1 MIEKINKLSP
11 LMCFLIGLGLAGF
24 TYFNSGEGLERLQSS
39 VVNAQN
45 EWDRQQE
52 EVKSAQ
58 AIANDKAKFE
68 EELNYVSDRLKAA
81 LEYLPTDLNAQEI
94 LSKLYGEASSAGVKL
109 LSVKPGV
116 GQKDKFYEEISLDIQ
131 MEGSFSQLTLFLSY
145 ISKLK
150 RILRV
155 KDYEL
160 SVKEVVDG
168 RPILTMRGVLVA
180 YRYIEQKKTEATA
193 KGENK

>member
-68 EELNYVSDRLKAA
+68 EELKNKIA
-81 LEYLPTDLNAQEI
+81 E
-94 LSKLYGEASSAGVKL
+94 LYDPGFEFKHDPEAKYCEHCHS
-109 LSVKPGV
+109 
-116 GQKDKFYEEISLDIQ
+116 
-131 MEGSFSQLTLFLSY
+131 
-145 ISKLK
+145 
-150 RILRV
+150 
-155 KDYEL
+155 
-160 SVKEVVDG
+160 
-168 RPILTMRGVLVA
+168 
-180 YRYIEQKKTEATA
+180 
-193 KGENK
+193 